1 MPLLISQVTW
11 FKETAAETGFFLHG
25 ATQIDNELLIGNQ
38 KLDSALTVEEAIT
51 RLRRQ
56 LASKPIQ
63 WGAVENTFCHLTDK
77 VDLASAD
84 PPTVDDILD
93 IIATIR
99 SRRAAAEQ
107 EFAKETEYKLSK
119 LERTAKRY
127 TRQLFNA
134 WDQAI
139 AKLEDEG
146 KGGGDDLIDSSNL
159 GQCWANMSGRFVF
172 GIKNTKA

>member
-1 MPLLISQVTW
+1 MISQVTW
-11 FKETAAETGFFLHG
+11 FKGAAAETGFFLQG

-38 KLDSALTVEEAIT
+38 KLDSALTVEEAIA

-56 LASKPIQ
+56 LAFKPIK
-63 WGAVENTFCHLTDK
+63 WNAVENTFRHLADK
-77 VDLASAD
+77 VDLASAE
-84 PPTVDDILD
+84 PQTVDDILD

-99 SRRAAAEQ
+99 SRRAAADQ

-139 AKLEDEG
+139 ASLENDDHG
-146 KGGGDDLIDSSNL
+146 SGDDPVDSSNL

-172 GIKNTKA
+172 GIKNTKV